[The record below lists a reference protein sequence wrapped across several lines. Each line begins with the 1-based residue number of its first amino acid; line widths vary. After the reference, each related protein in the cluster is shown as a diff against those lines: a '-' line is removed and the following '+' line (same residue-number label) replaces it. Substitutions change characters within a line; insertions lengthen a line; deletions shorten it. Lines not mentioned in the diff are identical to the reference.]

1 MTEGSGS
8 DPRISLNTDDR
19 MSREDC
25 FKFYCG
31 PSVPCFT
38 ECCRKLELSLTP
50 YDVLRLCK
58 RLRKTP
64 EEFIEDYTDIKPG
77 SRHGFPEVFLKMQ
90 VEGERLCPFVSPS
103 GCSVYEDRPG
113 ACRIYPLG
121 RAASK
126 NRSTNLNEE
135 FFFLV
140 KEDHCK
146 GFEQAKTW
154 DVQEWV
160 SDQDL
165 DQYNRVNDL
174 LMELYMLGF
183 RRGSVELS
191 TQQLQMFMM
200 ACYNLSKFRD
210 FLFNTSF
217 LARFDLPEG
226 QAELMRDDDLSLLEF
241 AFQWLK
247 FALFRIPTLRL
258 KEAGRC

>member
-1 MTEGSGS
+1 MAF
-8 DPRISLNTDDR
+8 PR
-19 MSREDC
+19 
-25 FKFYCG
+25 F
-31 PSVPCFT
+31 
-38 ECCRKLELSLTP
+38 
-50 YDVLRLCK
+50 
-58 RLRKTP
+58 
-64 EEFIEDYTDIKPG
+64 
-77 SRHGFPEVFLKMQ
+77 FLKCRLKRNVSVLLYYRVVALCMKTGPEPA
-90 VEGERLCPFVSPS
+90 VFTLLGERPPRTDPPILMKS
-103 GCSVYEDRPG
+103 
-113 ACRIYPLG
+113 
-121 RAASK
+121 
-126 NRSTNLNEE
+126 

-191 TQQLQMFMM
+191 TQQLQMYMM
-200 ACYNLSKFRD
+200 ACYNLTKFRD

-217 LARFDLPEG
+217 LSRFDLPEG

-247 FALFRIPTLRL
+247 FALFRIPTLQL